1 MADRPIEQVQ
11 AEHAGA
17 WMAIPGVVGV
27 AVGEQDGRPCI
38 VVMTAGPTEEID
50 RQIPSMIDGYPVVL
64 RQTGQFRA
72 LGPQ

>member
-11 AEHAGA
+11 AEHTDA

-27 AVGEQDGRPCI
+27 AVGEQDGGACI
-38 VVMTAGPTEEID
+38 IVMTAGPTEEINA
-50 RQIPSMIDGYPVVL
+50 QIPSMIEDYPVVL